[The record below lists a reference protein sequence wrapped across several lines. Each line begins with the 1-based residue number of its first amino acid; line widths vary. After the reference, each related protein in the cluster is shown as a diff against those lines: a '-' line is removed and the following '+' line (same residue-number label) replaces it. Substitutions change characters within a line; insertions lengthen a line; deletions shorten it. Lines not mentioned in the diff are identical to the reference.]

1 MQSKSINLT
10 WEKFPPEKGLLRDGW
25 GMALLQDP
33 TVLQTLSFA
42 YVYPVGV
49 FVFLLYGLL
58 NASSEKLRNSY
69 CRLLHGIKLQV
80 CFSTAIPQVQHG
92 SI

>member
-10 WEKFPPEKGLLRDGW
+10 WEKVPPEKRWLRDGR

-33 TVLQTLSFA
+33 TVLQTLSSV
-42 YVYPVGV
+42 YVYPIGV

-58 NASSEKLRNSY
+58 GLSHQTILRTCEPKPEKVGRM
-69 CRLLHGIKLQV
+69 HA
-80 CFSTAIPQVQHG
+80 FSPMHCSCVV
-92 SI
+92 